1 MRTISIEREF
11 LLYDRNTRRPAN
23 EMQRMNLQTELNVRG
38 IEAVREVADNVLEL
52 KISFIRNG
60 DCTGRM
66 FNAFNTLY
74 TLAEE
79 QSLLVSPI
87 SSPHFIPI
95 RSDAFFTTSVFPSLS
110 NFSQTTSMHV
120 HIGVNNED
128 DMFSLYRRLFS
139 ISETALDRTGV
150 LIDGVHVRRNMLERA
165 SSEIPS
171 LLATQLNINSVN
183 EYEDLMRIAAGE
195 VDVTIPP
202 ELREQLIQRHPNMFS
217 NGIINIMT
225 PDKVFTYVR
234 VRPDLNNDEFFG
246 SVEFRALDGQPTFQ
260 RDLQLAL
267 MVQSDNGYSELN
279 SIEPVNL
286 SYNIEDIHNMY
297 SQSLRGV

>member
-23 EMQRMNLQTELNVRG
+23 ELQRMNLQTELNVRG

-60 DCTGRM
+60 DCTKRM

-120 HIGVNNED
+120 HIGVNNEE

-139 ISETALDRTGV
+139 ISESALDRTGV

-171 LLATQLNINSVN
+171 LLATQLNINSVI
-183 EYEDLMRIAAGE
+183 EYESLMRIAAGE
-195 VDVTIPP
+195 VDVTIPA
-202 ELREQLIQRHPNMFS
+202 ELRRQLIQRHPDMFV
-217 NGIINIMT
+217 NGVVDMMT

-234 VRPDLNNDEFFG
+234 VRPDLSNDEFFG

-267 MVQSDNGYSELN
+267 MVQRDNGYSDLN
-279 SIEPVNL
+279 SLEPVNL
-286 SYNIEDIHNMY
+286 SYNIEEIHNMY
-297 SQSLRGV
+297 SQSLRGN